1 MKYTAELVQLHI
13 DESLVAL
20 RKSALERGIPVA
32 DDESLNYLLLNVAAF
47 QPKKILEIGTAVG
60 LSALAMLSV
69 CKNAHIT
76 TIECEEERWIEA
88 KQNFRSYG
96 VSEQI
101 TAHLGDAGEIL
112 NMMSG
117 TFDFIFLDGPKAQ
130 YVHYLP
136 DLKRLLNKGGILFS
150 DDVLLYGWVDGKEP
164 TPQKRHSIVD
174 KIRLYLQTLSAD
186 KDFITS
192 VIDIGDGVAVSV
204 LTDKKEN

>member
-1 MKYTAELVQLHI
+1 MKYTAELVKLHI

-76 TIECEEERWIEA
+76 TIECEEDRWIEA

-150 DDVLLYGWVDGKEP
+150 DDGHVVGWSFDRKIQVYPLYSHLVAENFDDFDLL
-164 TPQKRHSIVD
+164 I
-174 KIRLYLQTLSAD
+174 
-186 KDFITS
+186 
-192 VIDIGDGVAVSV
+192 
-204 LTDKKEN
+204 